1 MSAGDDDDDED
12 EENHIPSLRAMLP
25 TPSVKTTHILRPIS
39 LKQKKAN
46 ADHVQPVPVV
56 QLSPSGIAP
65 VSSKLSPCHISNE
78 AETMLHDL
86 ESSLAQFLNN
96 NTTNVTISSRPSTTD
111 DESNRISRRTLPSI
125 SSMNNTHDHCTT
137 VESSMRVEWL
147 DDAMQ
152 AERKKIIDEDES
164 GASSQKQSQR
174 GEANAGHKRPLV
186 DSNFDSNFNAKKIRI
201 HF

>member
-1 MSAGDDDDDED
+1 
-12 EENHIPSLRAMLP
+12 MLP
-25 TPSVKTTHILRPIS
+25 TPSVKSTQILRPVS
-39 LKQKKAN
+39 LKHKKTN
-46 ADHVQPVPVV
+46 ADHVKPAPVLQP
-56 QLSPSGIAP
+56 SPSSFAP
-65 VSSKLSPCHISNE
+65 SSSKLSPCQISNE

-96 NTTNVTISSRPSTTD
+96 NTTAVALPSRPSTTD
-111 DESNRISRRTLPSI
+111 DESNRPSRRLIASI
-125 SSMNNTHDHCTT
+125 SSMNQTSDQCTT

-164 GASSQKQSQR
+164 GASSQKQSQC
-174 GEANAGHKRPLV
+174 GEANAGHKRALV
-186 DSNFDSNFNAKKIRI
+186 DSNFDSNFHAKKIRI